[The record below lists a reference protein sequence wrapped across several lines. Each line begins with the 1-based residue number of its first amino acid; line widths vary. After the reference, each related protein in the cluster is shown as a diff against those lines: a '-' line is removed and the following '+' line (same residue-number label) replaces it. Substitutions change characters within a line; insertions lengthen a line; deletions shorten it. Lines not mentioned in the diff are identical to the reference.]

1 MRDGDENRGMAAESG
16 EVCPGYVNRA
26 LVRHGHGL
34 VIGELPVRAP
44 RFALALERADEREW
58 MIGAADGPGA
68 AAVAR
73 ARKPERHVFPPI
85 SKAAE
90 VGGVAIGT
98 ERDRR
103 VAAEVIDPGARHGG
117 IVRERGDAGNEA
129 VRQRRRPRLAS
140 VEGRVDAAAV
150 VVVPVIVAGDHV
162 AGIGWIDGE
171 RGLVLGGGVAADVDH
186 RYRAGAEGAEAGCA
200 DGGD

>member
-1 MRDGDENRGMAAESG
+1 MG
-16 EVCPGYVNRA
+16 PGYVNRA

-58 MIGAADGPGA
+58 MIGAAGGPGA

-73 ARKPERHVFPPI
+73 ARQPERHVFPPI

-103 VAAEVIDPGARHGG
+103 VAAEVVGAGSRNCR
-117 IVRERGDAGNEA
+117 IVRERRDAGDESTG
-129 VRQRRRPRLAS
+129 QRRRPGL
-140 VEGRVDAAAV
+140 AAV
-150 VVVPVIVAGDHV
+150 
-162 AGIGWIDGE
+162 E
-171 RGLVLGGGVAADVDH
+171 RGV
-186 RYRAGAEGAEAGCA
+186 
-200 DGGD
+200 